1 MTYEFRDRKVIQH
14 LGDLDYVL
22 EKRKLDDVRD
32 LSKTESSKSNKENN
46 KKQKTSEL
54 SYDERKKI
62 NRNISRVEKRIAEA
76 ETEIKTIQEKLMDV
90 TYYNSPEGTEAAK
103 KLKPLE
109 EKIETLNEEWDQ
121 WVTKLDD

>member
-1 MTYEFRDRKVIQH
+1 
-14 LGDLDYVL
+14 
-22 EKRKLDDVRD
+22 
-32 LSKTESSKSNKENN
+32 
-46 KKQKTSEL
+46 
-54 SYDERKKI
+54 
-62 NRNISRVEKRIAEA
+62 
-76 ETEIKTIQEKLMDV
+76 MDV